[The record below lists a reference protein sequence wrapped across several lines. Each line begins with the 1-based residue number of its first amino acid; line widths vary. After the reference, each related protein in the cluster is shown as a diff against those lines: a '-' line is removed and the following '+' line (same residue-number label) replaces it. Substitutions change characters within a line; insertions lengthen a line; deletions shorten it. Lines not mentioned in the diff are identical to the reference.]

1 MSIVKISLDIGL
13 VRFNDVNDNI
23 ISRFSSVASVKASD
37 SNTIMFL
44 SHKKQSS
51 VIIYVSDLVEVVVS
65 GTQQNI
71 EGLNALDIVTLI
83 TQSNI
88 LT

>member
-1 MSIVKISLDIGL
+1 MSIVKISLDTGL

-23 ISRFSSVASVKASD
+23 ISRFSSVASIKASD

-44 SHKKQSS
+44 SHKKHSS
-51 VIIYVSDLVEVVVS
+51 AIIKVSELVEVTFS
-65 GTQQNI
+65 GTTQNI

-83 TQSNI
+83 TKSNI